1 MNNNPDKESK
11 KNSDVK
17 PEKEKKG
24 VYKLKLISIDDKYI
38 TVEYEGK
45 EYRRNLD
52 SDVLRTREYRQ
63 WLVDCGYWIPSMD
76 LTEAIFTFS
85 DEYTVEEDD
94 EVGGVANEQ
103 TESLEVRMKKLKAQ
117 QQGNFKKYY
126 ERKASQEK
134 EKKSKNSKSKDKKSE
149 MEVKKGMDP
158 PKTQDPEKPEKPS
171 TGEVGEEKVKGKN
184 PPESEDPPPLK
195 ETVRSH
201 YCYTEMHLVN
211 QGQIHRWNIDSKSF
225 RNPEYRKWLVD
236 CGYWIPSMDLRE
248 LFFTI
253 DPEEYTVE
261 EDEEAGG
268 VACEQA
274 ESLEER
280 MKKLKAQQQGNFK
293 KYYERKEAREKMKKS
308 KNSKSKFKKSEVEM
322 KKDDIV
328 KKGMD
333 LQKVETL
340 KNEKPKPQ
348 EGGVEKIKK
357 VDPPKTRTPEKAGK
371 TPTGEVRAEKVKT
384 QNPPKIEDPIAQTS
398 KKTEDPSLKETV
410 RSHYCYTE
418 MHLVSG
424 KEIKKKK

>member
-63 WLVDCGYWIPSMD
+63 WLVDLGYWIPSMD

-85 DEYTVEEDD
+85 DDYTVEEDD
-94 EVGGVANEQ
+94 EVGGVAGEP

-126 ERKASQEK
+126 ERKASEEK

-149 MEVKKGMDP
+149 MEVKKDDIVKKGMDP
-158 PKTQDPEKPEKPS
+158 PKIQDPEKPEKPS

-201 YCYTEMHLVN
+201 YCYTEMHLVSGKDN
-211 QGQIHRWNIDSKSF
+211 
-225 RNPEYRKWLVD
+225 
-236 CGYWIPSMDLRE
+236 
-248 LFFTI
+248 
-253 DPEEYTVE
+253 
-261 EDEEAGG
+261 
-268 VACEQA
+268 
-274 ESLEER
+274 
-280 MKKLKAQQQGNFK
+280 
-293 KYYERKEAREKMKKS
+293 KMKK
-308 KNSKSKFKKSEVEM
+308 
-322 KKDDIV
+322 
-328 KKGMD
+328 
-333 LQKVETL
+333 
-340 KNEKPKPQ
+340 
-348 EGGVEKIKK
+348 
-357 VDPPKTRTPEKAGK
+357 
-371 TPTGEVRAEKVKT
+371 
-384 QNPPKIEDPIAQTS
+384 
-398 KKTEDPSLKETV
+398 
-410 RSHYCYTE
+410 
-418 MHLVSG
+418 
-424 KEIKKKK
+424 